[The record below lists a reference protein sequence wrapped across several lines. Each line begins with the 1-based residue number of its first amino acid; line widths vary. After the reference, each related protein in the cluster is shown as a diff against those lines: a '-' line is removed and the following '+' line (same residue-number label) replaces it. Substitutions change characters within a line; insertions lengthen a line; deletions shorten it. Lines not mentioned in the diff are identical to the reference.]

1 MPMRALASLAV
12 MLSSAASAAPLV
24 HWRAPAD
31 CPDEADVEKRVA
43 SRLGPDAA
51 ASAPIN
57 VVVHAEG
64 PGFVAQIGDARM
76 LRSASCAELADAAAL
91 VVARLVLEEPAPA
104 PSTPV
109 APVAPVAPVPPIV
122 PSAPPLPLDVVE
134 HTSRPPPKREL
145 GFGLR
150 LSALTGG
157 GAQPGIALGGE
168 LAVPLVWRQ
177 LFIEP
182 AGELWATSTS
192 SGAMPG
198 LEASLTAAA
207 LRGGW
212 RSSALPLR
220 AWLVAEV
227 GRLSGEGINVVAPR
241 AAAAA
246 WAGVGAGGAFTWTIE
261 RGLAFVASAEA
272 IAAIARP
279 RFGLD
284 DGDLVYQPA
293 AVALRLAV
301 GFEVAWP

>member
-51 ASAPIN
+51 ASAPID

-64 PGFVAQIGDARM
+64 RGFVAQIGDARM
-76 LRSASCAELADAAAL
+76 LTSASCAELADAAAL

-104 PSTPV
+104 PS
-109 APVAPVAPVPPIV
+109 APVAPAEPVPPIV
-122 PSAPPLPLDVVE
+122 PIAPPQPPLDVVV
-134 HTSRPPPKREL
+134 HASRPVPKREL

-157 GAQPGIALGGE
+157 GAQPGVALGGE

-182 AGELWATSTS
+182 AGELWARSTS

-212 RSSALPLR
+212 RSNALPLR

-227 GRLSGEGINVVAPR
+227 GRVSGEGINVIAPR

-246 WAGVGAGGAFTWTIE
+246 WAGVGAGGAFTWSFE
-261 RGLAFVASAEA
+261 RGVAFVASAEV

-301 GFEVAWP
+301 GLEVAWP